1 MSCELWAKAR
11 SSRLEAQSIEKK
23 KMKKIILAIALFAA
37 VSANAQSDGF
47 FTYNIGEGN
56 RTENSW
62 GTMPNLPASHGL
74 GEDFDANAP
83 LGSGLLILGGMAVL
97 YASRKRVRS

>member
-1 MSCELWAKAR
+1 MSSELWVKAR
-11 SSRLEAQSIEKK
+11 GSRLEAQSIEKK

-47 FTYNIGEGN
+47 FTYNNAEEN
-56 RTENSW
+56 RTGNSW

-83 LGSGLLILGGMAVL
+83 LGSGLLLLGGMAVL